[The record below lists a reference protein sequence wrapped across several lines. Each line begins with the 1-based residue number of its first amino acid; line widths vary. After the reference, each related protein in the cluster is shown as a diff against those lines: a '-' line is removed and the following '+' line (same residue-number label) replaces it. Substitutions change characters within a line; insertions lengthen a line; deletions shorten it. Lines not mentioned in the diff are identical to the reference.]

1 MKTELKIFGTN
12 LKSVRTNSGITQ
24 KEFAIFL
31 GLTERSYQRYEN
43 RDNTPPY
50 ETLIK
55 IADYI
60 NVSIDYLLG
69 RTDDPTFKPVK
80 LK

>member
-31 GLTERSYQRYEN
+31 GH
-43 RDNTPPY
+43 
-50 ETLIK
+50 TLRI
-55 IADYI
+55 ILWF
-60 NVSIDYLLG
+60 VVG
-69 RTDDPTFKPVK
+69 RK
-80 LK
+80 